1 MKNKRLHSWFF
12 YLFSFQ
18 GLIAVGWLLSI
29 PSDGGKISPARFV
42 LLAILLFIS
51 ISWVYLGYRPP
62 QNLDHFARPLYIKG
76 GAVLSLLLCLVLLLL
91 RYLDPDRL
99 LSIYE
104 RLSPLLWY
112 LIILAAQVAF
122 FLAYLHK
129 GVDAAFL
136 SRFRPV
142 YVNALFALVILA
154 GMLVLVVRTRLGI
167 TFDPAYWAEPG
178 VSIPAWLFVT
188 ALIFGAIIL
197 ILIDS
202 LGSVRKDVILVII
215 IYAVAVTLWL
225 SVPVD
230 VLKNSYYMPITPP
243 NFQTY
248 PYSDS
253 IYYDRFAQSVLVG
266 HPYLG
271 EIPSR
276 PLYISFLTILHLL
289 FGQEYAR
296 IIIGQTLVLALIPVL
311 FYLLGR
317 KLHSPSAGVIIAL
330 LFTFREWSSL
340 LISSE
345 TRVTNTKML
354 LVDLPTLMILLISS
368 LAAFS
373 WLEKRQTIHA
383 YWAGG
388 IFGMMLL
395 LRTQSLLILPFLF
408 LLAIFILG
416 LRNKTAY
423 LHLLLFIAGLLTS
436 LTPWLSHNYLQS
448 GKLTIDSAGQVAL
461 LVSQYTGSLSSLD
474 EAGGNTGA
482 ASILVQKIISN
493 PDSVIRFVANHFMA
507 IQVNGMLVFPINEEY
522 PGLFA
527 PMNLYWMQWERGNV
541 TLDKTSMALICLYL
555 AVISLGIGS
564 VWKRWRWLGLLPL
577 SYSLGYAVATALSRY
592 SGWRYDFPSDWV
604 WYFYFGVGF
613 AEILTQVSALF
624 GTSASVHAASQ
635 SQPSS
640 KPALQT
646 YLVLAAFFLFIGGL
660 PWAIKAVSLP
670 RYADQSP
677 STLLL
682 TLASAKDSPSQDELK
697 GFIETPGSFLRA
709 GRLLY
714 PRYFPANKGLSSA
727 NPSPAYAIRDYSRLG
742 FYLLNQE
749 FTAIVL
755 PMETM
760 PGSVPHASDVI
771 VLGCQRDGYVE
782 ARLLAF
788 PNEQLLF
795 WDAPLSEPCQP

>member
-1 MKNKRLHSWFF
+1 MKDQRTHSWVF

-18 GLIAVGWLLSI
+18 GLIAFGWLLSI

-42 LLAILLFIS
+42 LLVSLLFIS
-51 ISWVYLGYRPP
+51 ILWVYLGYRLP
-62 QNLDHFARPLYIKG
+62 QNLNHFARPAYIKG
-76 GAVLSLLLCLVLLLL
+76 GVFLSLLLCLILLLL
-91 RYLDPDRL
+91 KYLDPDHL

-112 LIILAAQVAF
+112 LIILTAQVAF
-122 FLAYLHK
+122 FVAYLRR

-142 YVNALFALVILA
+142 YVNALFALVILVGA
-154 GMLVLVVRTRLGI
+154 LVLVARTRLGI

-178 VSIPAWLFVT
+178 VPILGWLFAT
-188 ALIFGAIIL
+188 ALIIGVAVFVL
-197 ILIDS
+197 I
-202 LGSVRKDVILVII
+202 GSCGNTRSDMILVII
-215 IYAVAVTLWL
+215 IYAIAVALWL

-289 FGQEYAR
+289 FGQEYAG
-296 IIIGQTLVLALIPVL
+296 IITGQTLVLALIPVL

-330 LFTFREWSSL
+330 LFIFREWTSL

-373 WLEKRQTIHA
+373 WLEKRQIIHA

-388 IFGMMLL
+388 IFGIMLL

-408 LLAIFILG
+408 LLAILIMG
-416 LRNKTAY
+416 LRNRTAY
-423 LHLLLFIAGLLTS
+423 LHLLLFIVGLLVS
-436 LTPWLSHNYLQS
+436 ITPWLAHNYLQS

-461 LVSQYTGSLSSLD
+461 LVSQYTGSLATLD
-474 EAGGNTGA
+474 EAGGNA
-482 ASILVQKIISN
+482 SVVSILVQKIISN
-493 PDSVIRFVANHFMA
+493 PDSVLGFVTNHFMA
-507 IQVNGMLVFPINEEY
+507 IQVNGMLAFPINEKY

-527 PMNLYWMQWERGNV
+527 PMNLYWMRWERGNV

-555 AVISLGIGS
+555 MVISLGIGS

-613 AEILTQVSALF
+613 SEILTQVSALF
-624 GTSASVHAASQ
+624 GTSTSVPATFKSK
-635 SQPSS
+635 PSS
-640 KPALQT
+640 RPALQT
-646 YLVLAAFFLFIGGL
+646 YLVSAAVFLFVSGL

-670 RYADQSP
+670 RYADQDP

-682 TLASAKDSPSQDELK
+682 KLEAISDLPPQDELEK
-697 GFIETPGSFLRA
+697 FIETPDSFLRA

-760 PGSVPHASDVI
+760 PGPVPHASDVI

-788 PNEQLLF
+788 PNEHLLF